1 MTGSESIDLSL
12 NNLYKCWWL
21 FRQGKVA
28 SHEIIE
34 FEYHLEDNLRRLQK
48 DLISDNYRL
57 GAYRQF
63 EVTDNKRRL
72 IKVAPVRDRIVH
84 RLLYEY
90 LKPIFDPTFIYDAW
104 SCRENK
110 GLIGAIKR
118 AQEFLRCHPAGY
130 VWRVDVAK
138 FFDSVDQEAMFKL
151 IKRRIADNRALNLIG
166 KIIFNEQVRYERER
180 ERE

>member
-1 MTGSESIDLSL
+1 MSL

-180 ERE
+180 ERVKMAAVYP